1 MIDSIQQSKLKII
14 NSEEGSVLHFIKKTD
29 LGFKEFGEVYFSTVD
44 KESIKAWKLHKRM
57 TLNLVVPVGRVIF
70 HFIDARPNSTNYN
83 NIKTIVLSQNPYTRL
98 TVPPMF
104 WFGFKGLA
112 DGLNLISNQADL
124 VHDPEEVDRKPIDAF
139 DVNWKLDL

>member
-1 MIDSIQQSKLKII
+1 MIESIQEYKLGVI
-14 NSEEGSVLHFIKKTD
+14 NALEGSVFHFMKKSD
-29 LGFKEFGEVYFSTVD
+29 DGFKEFGEVYFSTVN

-57 TLNLVVPVGRVIF
+57 TLNLVVPVGRVMF

-124 VHDPEEVDRKPIDAF
+124 EHDPREIDRKPINAF
-139 DVNWKLDL
+139 DVSWELDL

>member
-1 MIDSIQQSKLKII
+1 MANPILKTDLKII
-14 NSEEGSVLHFIKKTD
+14 NAEEGSVFHFIKNTD
-29 LGFKEFGEVYFSTVD
+29 VGFKNFGEVYFSNVEKD
-44 KESIKAWKLHKRM
+44 CIKAWKMHKEM
-57 TLNLVVPVGRVIF
+57 TLNLVVPVGRVLF
-70 HFIDARPNSTNYN
+70 HFIDGRKDSEEFNKLHSV
-83 NIKTIVLSQNPYTRL
+83 VLSQDPYFRL

-139 DVNWKLDL
+139 DVNWNMNL

>member
-1 MIDSIQQSKLKII
+1 MIDSIEQSELKVI
-14 NSEEGSVLHFIKKTD
+14 NSEQGSVLHFIKKTD
-29 LGFKEFGEVYFSTVD
+29 EGFSEFAEVYFSIVN
-44 KESIKAWKLHKRM
+44 KEAIKAWKLHKRM
-57 TLNLVVPVGRVIF
+57 TLNLVVPVGRVMF

-124 VHDPEEVDRKPIDAF
+124 EHDPSEMERKPIDAF
-139 DVNWKLDL
+139 DVNWELDL